1 MEFELT
7 TRFSSPAEL
16 FAFASALHGHGGNGN
31 VLESMFKGDLTA
43 LPAPAAAPAQHVYA
57 EAAQVQQYAAYD
69 PAVQY
74 QAYIPPQQSAPAP
87 QPQPAYVSAPVYAP
101 QPAPAP
107 APVAQTFAP
116 ADLASVKQTV
126 TKYLMDKA
134 SGFTVGQLA
143 AWAQSKGIAFKA
155 LTDIPPALYG
165 ECMHW
170 LQSGSWRR

>member
-16 FAFASALHGHGGNGN
+16 FAFASALHGNTGGNA
-31 VLESMFKGDLTA
+31 LESMFKGDLAA
-43 LPAPAAAPAQHVYA
+43 LPAPAAQPLVYA
-57 EAAQVQQYAAYD
+57 EAAPVQQYAAYE
-69 PAVQY
+69 
-74 QAYIPPQQSAPAP
+74 APAP
-87 QPQPAYVSAPVYAP
+87 VYPPQPQQHTAYVTAPVYAP
-101 QPAPAP
+101 QPAT
-107 APVAQTFAP
+107 APVVQNFAP
-116 ADLASVKQTV
+116 ADLATIKQTV
-126 TKYLMDKA
+126 TKHLMDKA

-170 LQSGSWRR
+170 LQSGGWRR